1 MLRIAVLLLFVCFA
15 LARPRIRSFLLG
27 LRVPPGLKEFQ
38 DLFLVTL
45 LNMIIIMNFLGRGGG
60 GAKLTKINFHKDI
73 EIT

>member
-1 MLRIAVLLLFVCFA
+1 MLKIAFLLLFVCFA

-45 LNMIIIMNFLGRGGG
+45 LNMIIIMNFLKGG
-60 GAKLTKINFHKDI
+60 GAKLSKIKFHKDI
-73 EIT
+73 KIT